1 MPGWVGGGPGEG
13 RAGGGGT
20 KESVRDTL
28 EVRASAGRPTWAFL
42 DFKKTVLGGHA
53 EGQIEQRL

>member
-1 MPGWVGGGPGEG
+1 MGGGPGEG